1 MKFKKEK
8 SITSPGFSNFG
19 LQISWWEYHPVLFA
33 SSSSIGLLSEFA
45 VSSGD
50 EAVIIG
56 GLQISTSKGLT
67 VIPRLKIQLGF
78 GG

>member
-8 SITSPGFSNFG
+8 SITSPRVSDFG
-19 LQISWWEYHPVLFA
+19 LQISWWEYPVLFA

-50 EAVIIG
+50 KAVIIG
-56 GLQISTSKGLT
+56 GSQISTSKGLT
-67 VIPRLKIQLGF
+67 VIPRLKIQLDF